1 MLPSVSLVT
10 DFRWRQNEA
19 KTKKWHTRCSR
30 VYHWCLKINHRWRRK
45 VMRPK
50 KSLIFLLHVSTE
62 SPLFYSFKK
71 RQNAASLLHY
81 IFNEKPS
88 KCARTQVSII
98 PRQCIC
104 DDNKWLLYNCH
115 HSCQLRP
122 LYFDSKTAQSISLC
136 KEKKSMQT
144 CNSQDLIV
152 NSPF

>member
-1 MLPSVSLVT
+1 MLARNL
-10 DFRWRQNEA
+10 R
-19 KTKKWHTRCSR
+19 
-30 VYHWCLKINHRWRRK
+30 
-45 VMRPK
+45 
-50 KSLIFLLHVSTE
+50 
-62 SPLFYSFKK
+62 SFIHLKK

-98 PRQCIC
+98 PRLCIC

-122 LYFDSKTAQSISLC
+122 LYFDSKTAHSISLC

-152 NSPF
+152 NSPLQLSYISLSINQDNFVFNKKKNLYLINLSILITCLLSNVWIFWGEVAYKSLLRVEA

>member
-45 VMRPK
+45 VIRPK

-71 RQNAASLLHY
+71 EAKCCLTAPLHLQWEAIKMCEDCPAYHKRKFRLLIY
-81 IFNEKPS
+81 SATMYMWWQQVAVVQLSPQLSIKTLIFWFKNS
-88 KCARTQVSII
+88 TI
-98 PRQCIC
+98 
-104 DDNKWLLYNCH
+104 NKL
-115 HSCQLRP
+115 
-122 LYFDSKTAQSISLC
+122 
-136 KEKKSMQT
+136 M
-144 CNSQDLIV
+144 
-152 NSPF
+152 